1 MGFLAREMTTRARG
15 PQQAPLS
22 PLPTV
27 PAGVWRVQPTIVP
40 MPRPLC
46 LFSLVNLVIG
56 TGAFVIGGILAP
68 LAHDLG
74 IGVPTAGQAMT
85 AYALSTALLAPL
97 VLLATGSW
105 PRRNALLLALAL
117 FAAGNVL
124 CALAHSLTALLV
136 GRVLM
141 GLGAVFTPISAGI
154 AVALVEPAQ
163 RGKALAFVFLGISL
177 SYVVGM
183 PLGAWLGLAYGWH
196 APIWV
201 VAALSGAALVAVAV
215 RVPAVAAAPGAG
227 FGGIGALL
235 ARRDVL
241 AALALTLLYFI
252 AIFAVFS
259 YIGPVLQALVPMSSE
274 RLSVT
279 LALFGLSGVAGTLIG
294 GAANDRFG
302 SRRTLLVQLSVL
314 GTTMVALPLAAGSW
328 GLLIA
333 VLLVWGT
340 AGFGMMAPQQSRLA
354 ALAPA
359 QAPLLLS
366 LNTSML
372 YLGTA
377 TGAVVGGALASS
389 LGFERLAWAGVP
401 FVAAGLALL
410 WFSHTSR
417 PSVSSAQERAA

>member
-1 MGFLAREMTTRARG
+1 
-15 PQQAPLS
+15 
-22 PLPTV
+22 
-27 PAGVWRVQPTIVP
+27 
-40 MPRPLC
+40 MPRPLW

-68 LAHDLG
+68 MAHDLG

-154 AVALVEPAQ
+154 AVALVQPAQ

-215 RVPAVAAAPGAG
+215 RVPAVTAAPGAG

-235 ARRDVL
+235 ARPDVL
-241 AALALTLLYFI
+241 GALALTLLYFI

-259 YIGPVLQALVPMSSE
+259 YIGPVLQALVPMSGA
-274 RLSVT
+274 RLSLT

-417 PSVSSAQERAA
+417 PAVSSAQERAA

>member
-40 MPRPLC
+40 MPRPLW

-215 RVPAVAAAPGAG
+215 RVPAVAAAPGAS

-235 ARRDVL
+235 ARPDVL

-401 FVAAGLALL
+401 FVAAGHALL